1 MGLLVY
7 WGMKMNEINEND
19 LELLVKR
26 ILSEFIEDQFNDL
39 KEEKQED
46 NNSFIF
52 LEKGTLNIL
61 LNYMLMNGKNLP
73 HEEAEQDSGNEVKI
87 SEEIEQIIVDNKK
100 EFEEILILLKEK
112 L

>member
-52 LEKGTLNIL
+52 LEKDTLNIL
-61 LNYMLMNGKNLP
+61 LNYMLMNGKNPP